1 MAQVGNDKNKNGVM
15 AMEFLKP
22 LQTDLAVEA
31 RENIVE
37 QTSAPISGLHVE
49 NDENDEDVTITR
61 VTIDSDQAQQMVGKP
76 KGIYVTVE
84 APGLRYKNT
93 PLSAKVMN
101 YVAQELA
108 KLLHVSSDATI
119 LIVGLGNWNVT
130 PDALGPRTIDKIV
143 VTRHLDD
150 LLSPEL
156 KGGVRRVCALA
167 PGVLGLT
174 GMETAE
180 IIKGVVAEVK
190 PQTVIAIDALAAA
203 SSSRVVTTIQL
214 STTGIHPGS
223 GVGNKRFG
231 LTEDSLGVPV
241 IAIGVPTVVHASTI
255 AMDTIH
261 ILQEHAAFARYFKS
275 LETLSD
281 QDQQKVIRQVLPD
294 ILGDMMV
301 TPKEVDRMIDD
312 IAVVVAGGINQALH
326 PNIDYENIHMYLH

>member
-1 MAQVGNDKNKNGVM
+1 
-15 AMEFLKP
+15 MEFLKP

-37 QTSAPISGLHVE
+37 QTSAPINGLHVE